1 MATRLQTKPVPAGV
15 DSAPLTP
22 RLRAL
27 LNGIIADS
35 EANAEQTLRMI
46 QGQIPDYEKMRDP
59 ALKREVLDMI
69 VFTHQVCLADLL
81 ELKLP
86 TTRELTPTT
95 TLVRRRVHQGVPL
108 PAVLQAFRV
117 GFRVV
122 WDLMLARAQLDPQM
136 REELLF
142 KVSPLFMDLGELL
155 AQTLTTTYAE
165 EMQQRGRWRDR
176 VRHELCGILYT
187 DPDNLDGF
195 RERAHSLGL
204 DPSAPHIALALG
216 MPELKAA
223 ADEQQLELD
232 HTLSCAARILGAVAE
247 SLLRTLR
254 PGYLLLWMPAPPVAA
269 GPPAERVIA
278 GQVAALI
285 DAGCGVDAV
294 GIGLPE
300 AGAAGWRRS
309 ADQALAAIEIGSH
322 FQQGGPVFR
331 YSDVA
336 LEHTVMESPVLTRL
350 LQSQLE
356 QIDARPMLLE
366 TLRAWFEHG
375 PHRKAVAAALKI
387 HPNSLA
393 YRIECIEAILEQ
405 RLDDLRQLT
414 RLHLALRLRQLSLP
428 RGSRNPIASRKPNPR
443 H

>member
-1 MATRLQTKPVPAGV
+1 MATRLHSKHAQAGA
-15 DSAPLTP
+15 DGAPQPLSA

-27 LNGIIADS
+27 LGDIIADS
-35 EANAEQTLRMI
+35 EATAGQTLRAI

-86 TTRELTPTT
+86 TARELIPTT

-187 DPDNLDGF
+187 DPDNLEGF

-204 DPSAPHIALALG
+204 DPSAPHIALALS

-223 ADEQQLELD
+223 ADEQQIELD
-232 HTLSCAARILGAVAE
+232 RTLSCAARILGAEAE

-254 PGYLLLWMPAPPVAA
+254 PGYLLLWLPLPMGAA
-269 GPPAERVIA
+269 GQPVERAIAAQAE
-278 GQVAALI
+278 ALI
-285 DAGCGVDAV
+285 GAGCGVEAV
-294 GIGLPE
+294 G
-300 AGAAGWRRS
+300 
-309 ADQALAAIEIGSH
+309 IGSH
-322 FQQGGPVFR
+322 FQPVGLVFR

-356 QIDARPMLLE
+356 QIDAKPMLLE

-405 RLDDLRQLT
+405 RLDDLRQLP

-428 RGSRNPIASRKPNPR
+428 RSSRGSAANRKPYLR

>member
-1 MATRLQTKPVPAGV
+1 MATSLRTKR
-15 DSAPLTP
+15 APSGADPTPPLSP

-27 LNGIIADS
+27 LLQIRAES
-35 EANAEQTLRMI
+35 EGTAEQTLRLI
-46 QGQIPDYEKMRDP
+46 HSQIPDYARMRDP
-59 ALKREVLDMI
+59 ALQREVLDMI
-69 VFTHQVCLADLL
+69 VFTHQVCLLELL

-86 TTRELTPTT
+86 TPGALTPTT
-95 TLVRRRVHQGVPL
+95 ALVRRRVHQGVPL
-108 PAVLQAFRV
+108 PSVLQAFRV

-122 WDLMLARAQLDPQM
+122 WDLMLARVQLDPQL

-142 KVSPLFMDLGELL
+142 KVSPVFMDLSDLL
-155 AQTLTTTYAE
+155 AQTLTVTYAE

-187 DPDNLDGF
+187 DPDNVEGF
-195 RERAHSLGL
+195 RERALSLGL
-204 DPSAPHIALALG
+204 DPSAPHIALALS

-223 ADEQQLELD
+223 ADEQQVELD
-232 HTLSCAARILGAVAE
+232 RTLAQAARILGAGAE

-254 PGYLLLWMPAPPVAA
+254 PGYLLLWMPVPMGAA
-269 GPPAERVIA
+269 GVPVERSIA
-278 GQVAALI
+278 AQAAAMI
-285 DAGCGVDAV
+285 DADYGVDAV

-322 FQQGGPVFR
+322 FRQGGAVFR
-331 YSDVA
+331 YSDIA

-356 QIDARPMLLE
+356 QIDAKPMLLE

-405 RLDDLRQLT
+405 RLDDLRQLP

-428 RGSRNPIASRKPNPR
+428 RAGRGPLGGRR
-443 H
+443 L

>member
-1 MATRLQTKPVPAGV
+1 MATSLRPKRAASGA
-15 DSAPLTP
+15 DSIAAPLSA

-27 LNGIIADS
+27 VTQIRGESADH
-35 EANAEQTLRMI
+35 AEQTLEVI
-46 QGQIPDYEKMRDP
+46 QAQIPDYARMRDP

-69 VFTHQVCLADLL
+69 VFTHQVCLLELL
-81 ELKLP
+81 ELRLP
-86 TTRELTPTT
+86 TAAALTPTT
-95 TLVRRRVHQGVPL
+95 ALVRRRVHQGVPL
-108 PAVLQAFRV
+108 PSVLQAFRV

-122 WDLMLARAQLDPQM
+122 WDVMLARAQTDPQM

-142 KVSPLFMDLGELL
+142 KVSPIFMDLGDLL
-155 AQTLTTTYAE
+155 AQTLTATYAE

-187 DPDNLDGF
+187 DADNVEGF
-195 RERAHSLGL
+195 RERALSLGL
-204 DPSAPHIALALG
+204 DPSAPHLALALG

-232 HTLSCAARILGAVAE
+232 RTLSRAARILGAEPE

-254 PGYLLLWMPAPPVAA
+254 PGYLLLWMPVPM
-269 GPPAERVIA
+269 GGGLPAERT
-278 GQVAALI
+278 VAAQARALI

-322 FQQGGPVFR
+322 FQQGGAVYR

-350 LQSQLE
+350 LQSRLE
-356 QIDARPMLLE
+356 QIDAKPMLLE

-393 YRIECIEAILEQ
+393 YRIECIEAILEE
-405 RLDDLRQLT
+405 RLDDLRQLS

-428 RGSRNPIASRKPNPR
+428 RPGRNGGTGRKPY
-443 H
+443 